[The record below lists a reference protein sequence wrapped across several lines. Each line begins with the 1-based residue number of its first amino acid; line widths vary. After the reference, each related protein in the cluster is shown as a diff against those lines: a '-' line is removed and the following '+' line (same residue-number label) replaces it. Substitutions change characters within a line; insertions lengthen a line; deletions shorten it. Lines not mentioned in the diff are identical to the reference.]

1 MCIPG
6 KFGAFPGGLCYNL
19 CRHWRAVD
27 YLERGFCFAK
37 YLFTYSN
44 DVEAITTALTVL
56 PGYDFFSSDIAES
69 ALAVAASAGQKLI
82 MKEKL
87 SQRENAFIA
96 LAVDSAYKALR
107 NELNLEGEYLLRLQP
122 YLFVYNKLQPVF
134 SPFLPE

>member
-1 MCIPG
+1 MQ
-6 KFGAFPGGLCYNL
+6 NT
-19 CRHWRAVD
+19 
-27 YLERGFCFAK
+27 YL
-37 YLFTYSN
+37 LTQN

-69 ALAVAASAGQKLI
+69 AAGQKLI

>member
-1 MCIPG
+1 MQ
-6 KFGAFPGGLCYNL
+6 NT
-19 CRHWRAVD
+19 
-27 YLERGFCFAK
+27 YL
-37 YLFTYSN
+37 LTQN
-44 DVEAITTALTVL
+44 DVEAITTALAVL